1 MRAGETPAWTLI
13 IVPPRLTSS
22 TRRVGLKMRTLRIF
36 GMFSLAV
43 LSLSWLWVSTQ
54 SETAAMLADAL
65 AEEQRAMVALH
76 DTVQSLRTASYV
88 ERARNLPP
96 PDMIMPVNG
105 EITSRF
111 SRSRL
116 HPILQIFRAHRGVD
130 LSAPAGTRIIAP
142 AEGTVTSVG
151 RELGYGLTIQIAH
164 SGGIAT
170 RYAHCRSSMV
180 HRGDHVAIGQAFA
193 TVGASGLAT
202 APHLHFE
209 VLVHGTPVDPI
220 KFLAA
225 THMSTLATPAPAV
238 HE

>member
-36 GMFSLAV
+36 GMFSLAI

-116 HPILQIFRAHRGVD
+116 HPILQ
-130 LSAPAGTRIIAP
+130 
-142 AEGTVTSVG
+142 
-151 RELGYGLTIQIAH
+151 
-164 SGGIAT
+164 
-170 RYAHCRSSMV
+170 
-180 HRGDHVAIGQAFA
+180 
-193 TVGASGLAT
+193 
-202 APHLHFE
+202 
-209 VLVHGTPVDPI
+209 
-220 KFLAA
+220 
-225 THMSTLATPAPAV
+225 
-238 HE
+238 